1 MESPGMYI
9 YNILHYKYG
18 KSWFSTGSIWITL
31 KPGGCSVK
39 NRPCGIDP
47 QKSRLRPTEKLKNEP
62 IGVCSLKK
70 SLHIYIYI
78 ISLPTPLP
86 KKTKTLFGWF

>member
-1 MESPGMYI
+1 M
-9 YNILHYKYG
+9 
-18 KSWFSTGSIWITL
+18 
-31 KPGGCSVK
+31 K

-47 QKSRLRPTEKLKNEP
+47 QKGRLRPTEKLKNEP

-78 ISLPTPLP
+78 YLSIYHITANPPA
-86 KKTKTLFGWF
+86 KKKQKHVLGGFESY